1 MNWKWG
7 RQDPPRHPAPVPRP
21 RGWPR
26 RGCVGPC
33 SPDRHADLQEHRFH
47 PGQPAVPPDRS
58 RRAHSGHRSRQ
69 PARPCPLRRTTML
82 VHPTLDLLASLG
94 LHGMAK
100 AFQDLEAQPEGQ
112 GAAAYRM
119 ARSVARSGG
128 DGASAK
134 ALRGARPGCPSAPLG
149 QHRGRRLPRR
159 PRARSRPLPQARSA
173 RAGRPDAHRLSACAM
188 PASESTAASTGL
200 PRPSAITGDN
210 KSGGSAGCDESA
222 ADGSWETEAAP
233 KYLFVLTPR
242 LSGASGRE
250 MALANMLKR
259 LDLRS
264 GSNLGP
270 HDRDSAGSDRRSS
283 RSCWPR
289 STRR

>member
-69 PARPCPLRRTTML
+69 PARPRLPIEENHHAGPSHAR
-82 VHPTLDLLASLG
+82 PAASLG

-200 PRPSAITGDN
+200 PRPSAITGD
-210 KSGGSAGCDESA
+210 
-222 ADGSWETEAAP
+222 TERGQRGVRRECCRRLVGDRSRAEIS
-233 KYLFVLTPR
+233 FVLTPR

-259 LDLRS
+259 LDSEIRVEPGTS
-264 GSNLGP
+264 
-270 HDRDSAGSDRRSS
+270 
-283 RSCWPR
+283 
-289 STRR
+289 